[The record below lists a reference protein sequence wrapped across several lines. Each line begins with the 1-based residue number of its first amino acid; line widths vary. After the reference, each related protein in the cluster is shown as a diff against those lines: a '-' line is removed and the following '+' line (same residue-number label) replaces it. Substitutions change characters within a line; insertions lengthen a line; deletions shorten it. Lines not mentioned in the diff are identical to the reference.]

1 MKNIKADYIEKLV
14 DIMKNNEITEVSIE
28 ELINRNI
35 EDTTISIV
43 KKDYVSVCFLRKC
56 NAFVHCYNPRRFA
69 DKWVRFGSKQM
80 WVSNCI
86 NNRYFL
92 VISYN
97 TLVAVIDD
105 QQGELYELG
114 KWSVT
119 TSKQVTQLYNL
130 SDTESYNKFGFSK
143 LTARYLVK

>member
-1 MKNIKADYIEKLV
+1 MKQE
-14 DIMKNNEITEVSIE
+14 T
-28 ELINRNI
+28 INFNAEQI
-35 EDTTISIV
+35 
-43 KKDYVSVCFLRKC
+43 LRKC
-56 NAFVHCYNPRRFA
+56 NAYVQSYDPFRFA
-69 DKWVRFGSKQM
+69 DRWTQFDHKQC

-86 NNRYFL
+86 GNRYFL

-105 QQGELYELG
+105 QNGELYELG

-130 SDTESYNKFGFSK
+130 PDIISYQKFGFSK
-143 LTARYLVK
+143 LNARYLVRG

>member
-1 MKNIKADYIEKLV
+1 MKTQEQIDATANHILKI
-14 DIMKNNEITEVSIE
+14 
-28 ELINRNI
+28 
-35 EDTTISIV
+35 
-43 KKDYVSVCFLRKC
+43 C
-56 NAFVHCYNPRRFA
+56 NAFVHCYNPFKFA
-69 DKWVRFGSKQM
+69 DKWVRFDRKQC

-86 NNRYFL
+86 KDRYYL

-105 QQGELYELG
+105 QNGELYELG

-130 SDTESYNKFGFSK
+130 PDIIGYKKFGFSK
-143 LTARYLVK
+143 LERRYLCTNN

>member
-1 MKNIKADYIEKLV
+1 MKNQNQIDAAANNILKA
-14 DIMKNNEITEVSIE
+14 
-28 ELINRNI
+28 
-35 EDTTISIV
+35 
-43 KKDYVSVCFLRKC
+43 C
-56 NAFVHCYNPRRFA
+56 NAYVMSYDPFKFA
-69 DKWVRFGSKQM
+69 DQWVQFDKKQC

-86 NNRYFL
+86 KNRYFL

-119 TSKQVTQLYNL
+119 TSKQVTQLFNL
-130 SDTESYNKFGFSK
+130 ADIISYNKFGFSK
-143 LTARYLVK
+143 LTARYLCTNN

>member
-1 MKNIKADYIEKLV
+1 MKTQTQINATANNILKV
-14 DIMKNNEITEVSIE
+14 
-28 ELINRNI
+28 
-35 EDTTISIV
+35 
-43 KKDYVSVCFLRKC
+43 C
-56 NAFVHCYNPRRFA
+56 NASVMSYDPRRFA
-69 DKWVRFGSKQM
+69 DTWKQFGHKSC

-86 NNRYFL
+86 KNRYFL

-105 QQGELYELG
+105 QEGELYELG

-130 SDTESYNKFGFSK
+130 PDIESYNTFGFSK
-143 LTARYLVK
+143 LHSRYLCTQD